1 MKIIIFFIGEKY
13 WKMLL
18 LALVDSAMANFVE
31 QLNVENKKI
40 LLLKPGHPRPT
51 FRNDWKIK
59 EV

>member
-1 MKIIIFFIGEKY
+1 LENASSI
-13 WKMLL
+13 
-18 LALVDSAMANFVE
+18 ALVDSAMANFVE
-31 QLNVENKKI
+31 QLNIENKKI